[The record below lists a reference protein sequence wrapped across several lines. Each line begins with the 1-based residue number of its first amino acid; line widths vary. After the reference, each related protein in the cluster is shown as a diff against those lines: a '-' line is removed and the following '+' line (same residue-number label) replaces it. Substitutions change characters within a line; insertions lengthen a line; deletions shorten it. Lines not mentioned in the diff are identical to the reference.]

1 MIEEKILNQAKL
13 NTGKLYKKLQQA
25 RLELQNK
32 KLKKTGYNPFQKFNY
47 FELGDFLP
55 HVNKIFSD
63 LQLAD
68 HINIYRDKAIA
79 ECLII
84 DTETGEQVAFYTPIQ
99 EQLAKQQDIGAVIT
113 YARRYAYNVV
123 LNISENDILDAQN
136 LQPQQPQ
143 QNKRMQA
150 TAQKSGLTPKNN
162 DRQKILQMLNMNA
175 EISQIQGWLA
185 QNNINA
191 SKFEDLT
198 DSQLNQ
204 VWNLFN
210 QGGK

>member
-1 MIEEKILNQAKL
+1 MSEENKNR
-13 NTGKLYKKLQQA
+13 GKLYKKLQHA

-55 HVNKIFSD
+55 YVNKIFSD

-84 DTETGEQVAFYTPIQ
+84 DTETGEEVAFYTPIQ

-136 LQPQQPQ
+136 LQPQQSQ
-143 QNKRMQA
+143 QNKRMQE

-162 DRQKILQMLNMNA
+162 DRQKILQTLNMNA
-175 EISQIQGWLA
+175 DISQIKGWLA

-191 SKFEDLT
+191 GKFEDLT

>member
-1 MIEEKILNQAKL
+1 MSEENKNR
-13 NTGKLYKKLQQA
+13 GKLYKKLQHA

-55 HVNKIFSD
+55 YVNKIFSD

-84 DTETGEQVAFYTPIQ
+84 DTETGEEVAFYTPIQ

-175 EISQIQGWLA
+175 DISQIKGWLA

-191 SKFEDLT
+191 GKFEDLT

>member
-1 MIEEKILNQAKL
+1 MNEETLRQSILDK
-13 NTGKLYKKLQQA
+13 GKLYKKLQQA

-55 HVNKIFSD
+55 YVNKIFSE

-68 HINIYRDKAIA
+68 HINIYRDRATA
-79 ECLII
+79 ECIII
-84 DTETGEQVAFYTPIQ
+84 DTETGEQVEFYTPIQ

-136 LQPQQPQ
+136 LQPQQSQ
-143 QNKRMQA
+143 QNKRMQE

-175 EISQIQGWLA
+175 DISQIQGWLA

>member
-1 MIEEKILNQAKL
+1 MNEETLRQSILDK
-13 NTGKLYKKLQQA
+13 GKLYKKLQQA

-55 HVNKIFSD
+55 YVNKIFSE

-68 HINIYRDKAIA
+68 HINIYRDTAKA
-79 ECLII
+79 ECIII
-84 DTETGEQVAFYTPIQ
+84 DTETGEQVEFYTPIQ

-136 LQPQQPQ
+136 LQPQQTQ
-143 QNKRMQA
+143 QNKRMQE

-162 DRQKILQMLNMNA
+162 GRQKMLQMLNMNA
-175 EISQIQGWLA
+175 DISQIQDWLT
-185 QNNINA
+185 QNYIMAN
-191 SKFEDLT
+191 KFEDLT

>member
-1 MIEEKILNQAKL
+1 MSEENKNR
-13 NTGKLYKKLQQA
+13 GKLYKKLQHA

-55 HVNKIFSD
+55 YVNKIFSD

-84 DTETGEQVAFYTPIQ
+84 DTETGEEVAFYTPIQ

-143 QNKRMQA
+143 QNKRMQE
-150 TAQKSGLTPKNN
+150 TAKKSGLTPKNN

-175 EISQIQGWLA
+175 DISQIQGWLA

>member
-1 MIEEKILNQAKL
+1 MSEENKNR
-13 NTGKLYKKLQQA
+13 GKLYKKLQHA

-55 HVNKIFSD
+55 YVNKIFSE

-68 HINIYRDKAIA
+68 HINIYRDRATA
-79 ECLII
+79 ECIII
-84 DTETGEQVAFYTPIQ
+84 DTETGEQVEFYTPIQ

-175 EISQIQGWLA
+175 DISQIQGWLA

-198 DSQLNQ
+198 ERQLNQ

>member
-1 MIEEKILNQAKL
+1 MNEETLRQSILNK
-13 NTGKLYKKLQQA
+13 GKLYKKLQQA

-55 HVNKIFSD
+55 YVNKIFSE

-68 HINIYRDKAIA
+68 HINIYRDRATA
-79 ECLII
+79 ECIII
-84 DTETGEQVAFYTPIQ
+84 DTETGEQVEFYTPIQ

-175 EISQIQGWLA
+175 DISQIQDWLT
-185 QNNINA
+185 QNYIMAN
-191 SKFEDLT
+191 KFEDLT

>member
-1 MIEEKILNQAKL
+1 MNEETLRQSILDK
-13 NTGKLYKKLQQA
+13 GKLYKKLQQA

-55 HVNKIFSD
+55 YVNKIFSE

-68 HINIYRDKAIA
+68 HINIYRDRATA
-79 ECLII
+79 ECIII
-84 DTETGEQVAFYTPIQ
+84 DTETGEQVEFYTPIQ

-136 LQPQQPQ
+136 LQPQQSQ
-143 QNKRMQA
+143 QNKRMQE
-150 TAQKSGLTPKNN
+150 TAKNSGLTPKNN
-162 DRQKILQMLNMNA
+162 GRQKMLQMLNMNA
-175 EISQIQGWLA
+175 DISQIQDWLT
-185 QNNINA
+185 QNYIMAN
-191 SKFEDLT
+191 KFEDLT

>member
-55 HVNKIFSD
+55 YVNKIFSE

-68 HINIYRDKAIA
+68 HINIYRDRATA
-79 ECLII
+79 ECIII
-84 DTETGEQVAFYTPIQ
+84 DTETGEQVEFYTPIQ

-136 LQPQQPQ
+136 LQPQQTQ
-143 QNKRMQA
+143 QNKRMQE

-175 EISQIQGWLA
+175 DISQLQGWLA

-191 SKFEDLT
+191 GKFEDLT

>member
-55 HVNKIFSD
+55 YVNKIFSE

-68 HINIYRDKAIA
+68 HINIYRDRATA
-79 ECLII
+79 ECIII
-84 DTETGEQVAFYTPIQ
+84 DTETGEQVEFYTPIQ

-136 LQPQQPQ
+136 LQPQQSQ
-143 QNKRMQA
+143 QNKRMQE

-162 DRQKILQMLNMNA
+162 DRQKILQTLNMNA
-175 EISQIQGWLA
+175 DISQIKGWLA

-191 SKFEDLT
+191 GKFEDLT

>member
-1 MIEEKILNQAKL
+1 MSEENKNR
-13 NTGKLYKKLQQA
+13 GKLYKKLQHA

-55 HVNKIFSD
+55 YVNKIFSD

-84 DTETGEQVAFYTPIQ
+84 DTETGEEVAFYTPIQ

-136 LQPQQPQ
+136 LQPQQSQ
-143 QNKRMQA
+143 QNKRMQE

-175 EISQIQGWLA
+175 DISQIKGWLA

-191 SKFEDLT
+191 GKFEDLT

>member
-1 MIEEKILNQAKL
+1 MSEENKNR
-13 NTGKLYKKLQQA
+13 GKLYKKLQQA

-55 HVNKIFSD
+55 YVNKIFSE

-68 HINIYRDKAIA
+68 HINIYRDRATA
-79 ECLII
+79 ECIII
-84 DTETGEQVAFYTPIQ
+84 DTETGEQVEFYTPIQ

>member
-1 MIEEKILNQAKL
+1 MNEETLRQSILDK
-13 NTGKLYKKLQQA
+13 GKLYKKLQQA

-55 HVNKIFSD
+55 YVNKIFSE

-68 HINIYRDKAIA
+68 HINIYRDRATA
-79 ECLII
+79 ECIII
-84 DTETGEQVAFYTPIQ
+84 DTETGEQVEFYTPIQ

-136 LQPQQPQ
+136 LQPQQSQ
-143 QNKRMQA
+143 QNKRMQE

-162 DRQKILQMLNMNA
+162 DRQKILQTLNMNA
-175 EISQIQGWLA
+175 DISQIKGWLA

-191 SKFEDLT
+191 GKFEDLT

>member
-1 MIEEKILNQAKL
+1 MSEENKNR
-13 NTGKLYKKLQQA
+13 GKLYKKLQHA

-55 HVNKIFSD
+55 YVNKIFSD

-84 DTETGEQVAFYTPIQ
+84 DTETGEEVAFYTPIQ

-143 QNKRMQA
+143 QNKRMHE
-150 TAQKSGLTPKNN
+150 TAKKSGLTPKNN
-162 DRQKILQMLNMNA
+162 ERQKILQMLNMNA
-175 EISQIQGWLA
+175 DISQIQGWLA
-185 QNNINA
+185 QNNIMA

>member
-1 MIEEKILNQAKL
+1 MSEENKNR
-13 NTGKLYKKLQQA
+13 GKLYKKLQHA

-55 HVNKIFSD
+55 YVNKIFSD

-84 DTETGEQVAFYTPIQ
+84 DTETGEEVAFYTPIQ

-175 EISQIQGWLA
+175 DISRIKGWLA

-191 SKFEDLT
+191 GKFEDLT

>member
-1 MIEEKILNQAKL
+1 MSEENKNR
-13 NTGKLYKKLQQA
+13 GKLYKKLQHA

-55 HVNKIFSD
+55 YVNKIFSD

-84 DTETGEQVAFYTPIQ
+84 DTETGEEVAFYTPIQ

-175 EISQIQGWLA
+175 DISQLQGWLA

-191 SKFEDLT
+191 GKFEDLT

>member
-1 MIEEKILNQAKL
+1 MSEENKNR
-13 NTGKLYKKLQQA
+13 GKLYKKLQQA

-55 HVNKIFSD
+55 YVNKIFSN

-136 LQPQQPQ
+136 LQPQQTQ
-143 QNKRMQA
+143 QNKRMHE
-150 TAQKSGLTPKNN
+150 TAKKSGLTPKNN

-175 EISQIQGWLA
+175 DISQIQGWLA

-191 SKFEDLT
+191 GKFDDLT

>member
-1 MIEEKILNQAKL
+1 M
-13 NTGKLYKKLQQA
+13 
-25 RLELQNK
+25 
-32 KLKKTGYNPFQKFNY
+32 
-47 FELGDFLP
+47 
-55 HVNKIFSD
+55 
-63 LQLAD
+63 
-68 HINIYRDKAIA
+68 
-79 ECLII
+79 
-84 DTETGEQVAFYTPIQ
+84 
-99 EQLAKQQDIGAVIT
+99 
-113 YARRYAYNVV
+113 V

-143 QNKRMQA
+143 QNKRMQE

-162 DRQKILQMLNMNA
+162 DRQKILQTLNMNA
-175 EISQIQGWLA
+175 DISQIKGWLA

-191 SKFEDLT
+191 GKFEDLT

>member
-1 MIEEKILNQAKL
+1 MNEETLRQSILNK
-13 NTGKLYKKLQQA
+13 GKLYKKLQQA

-55 HVNKIFSD
+55 YVNKIFSE

-68 HINIYRDKAIA
+68 HINIYRDRATA
-79 ECLII
+79 ECIII
-84 DTETGEQVAFYTPIQ
+84 DTETGEQVEFYTPIQ

-136 LQPQQPQ
+136 LQPQQSQ
-143 QNKRMQA
+143 QNKRMQE

-175 EISQIQGWLA
+175 DISQIQGWLA

>member
-1 MIEEKILNQAKL
+1 MNEETLRQSILNK
-13 NTGKLYKKLQQA
+13 GKLYKKLQQA

-55 HVNKIFSD
+55 YVNKIFSE

-68 HINIYRDKAIA
+68 HINIYRDRATA
-79 ECLII
+79 ECIII
-84 DTETGEQVAFYTPIQ
+84 DTETGEQVEFYTPIQ

-136 LQPQQPQ
+136 LQPQQSQ
-143 QNKRMQA
+143 QNKRMQE
-150 TAQKSGLTPKNN
+150 TAKKSGLTPKNN

-175 EISQIQGWLA
+175 DISQIQGWLA

-191 SKFEDLT
+191 GKFEDLT

>member
-1 MIEEKILNQAKL
+1 MNEETLRQSILNK
-13 NTGKLYKKLQQA
+13 GKLYKKLQQA

-55 HVNKIFSD
+55 YVNKIFSE

-68 HINIYRDKAIA
+68 HINIYRDRATA
-79 ECLII
+79 ECIII
-84 DTETGEQVAFYTPIQ
+84 DTETGEQVEFYTPIQ

-136 LQPQQPQ
+136 LQPQQSQ
-143 QNKRMQA
+143 QNKRMQE

>member
-1 MIEEKILNQAKL
+1 MSEENKNR
-13 NTGKLYKKLQQA
+13 GKLYKKLQHA

-55 HVNKIFSD
+55 YVNKIFSE

-68 HINIYRDKAIA
+68 HINIYRDRATA
-79 ECLII
+79 ECIII
-84 DTETGEQVAFYTPIQ
+84 DTETGEQVEFYTPIQ

-175 EISQIQGWLA
+175 DISQIQGWLA

>member
-1 MIEEKILNQAKL
+1 MNEETLRQSILNK
-13 NTGKLYKKLQQA
+13 GKLYKKLQQA

-55 HVNKIFSD
+55 YVNKIFSE

-68 HINIYRDKAIA
+68 HINIYRDRATA
-79 ECLII
+79 ECIII
-84 DTETGEQVAFYTPIQ
+84 DTETGEQVEFYTPIQ

-136 LQPQQPQ
+136 LQPQQTQ
-143 QNKRMQA
+143 QNKRMQE
-150 TAQKSGLTPKNN
+150 TAKKSGLTPKNN

-175 EISQIQGWLA
+175 DITQIQGWLA